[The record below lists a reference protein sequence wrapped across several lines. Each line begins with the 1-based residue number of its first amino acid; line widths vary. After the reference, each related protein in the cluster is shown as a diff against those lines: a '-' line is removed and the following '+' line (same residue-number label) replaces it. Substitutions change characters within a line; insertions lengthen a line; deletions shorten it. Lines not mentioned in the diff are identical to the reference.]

1 MAEDSKHRAGRLPR
15 NVWALSWVSFFND
28 TSTEMSYWL
37 LPQFLVG
44 VLGAGPMV
52 FGLIEG
58 AAETVSSF
66 GRLLSGWLSDRYRMR
81 KPLVAAGYTAA
92 NVVKPF
98 LAVATTWGQVF
109 WIRFTDRAAK
119 GFRGAPRDALLAD
132 SVSQAHRG
140 SAFGLRQAMDT
151 AGALLGPLA
160 ALALLPVFSGKVR
173 TVFWLAAI
181 PGAVAILLAWLAV
194 SEVRPAD
201 GAKIPHQ
208 HRKGGASAPPCQG
221 PQDYSLSRGPDSPL
235 ANGLS
240 GLRDRKGA
248 GAAPSAGLK
257 PRPSDLMAQTAE
269 RGQESRIAPHG
280 QASLDHVNWN
290 RTLVVML
297 VAVGLFSLGNSSDLF
312 LILRAQNLGVRA
324 ALAPALGLLF
334 NLVYTSLSWPAGKLS
349 DRVPR
354 RILVVLGYFI
364 YAAVYLGFALSR
376 GPRLAWILF
385 AVYGTY
391 YATTEGVLRAWIADL
406 VPSASRGSI
415 YGVFNWLAGVAA
427 FPASLLAGWLWRHYS
442 PATPFFASAGFSF
455 MAAAMLLLA

>member
-1 MAEDSKHRAGRLPR
+1 MSIVNPSHDEITRPGRLPR

-66 GRLLSGWLSDRYRMR
+66 ARLLSGWLSDRLGAR

-92 NVVKPF
+92 NIVKPF
-98 LAVATTWGQVF
+98 LAVATSWGQVF
-109 WIRFTDRAAK
+109 CIRFTDRAAK

-132 SVSQAHRG
+132 SVSPSNRG
-140 SAFGLRQAMDT
+140 AAFGLRQAMDT

-160 ALALLPVFSGKVR
+160 ALALLPLFSGKVR
-173 TVFWLAAI
+173 AVFWLAAI
-181 PGAVAILLAWLAV
+181 PGAVAILLVWVVV
-194 SEVRPAD
+194 SEVRPVRAD
-201 GAKIPHQ
+201 RELPLQVDRQDVGAD
-208 HRKGGASAPPCQG
+208 REPP
-221 PQDYSLSRGPDSPL
+221 L
-235 ANGLS
+235 
-240 GLRDRKGA
+240 
-248 GAAPSAGLK
+248 
-257 PRPSDLMAQTAE
+257 
-269 RGQESRIAPHG
+269 HG
-280 QASLDHVNWN
+280 VWN
-290 RTLVVML
+290 KHLTVML
-297 VAVGLFSLGNSSDLF
+297 AAVGLFSLGNSSDLF

-349 DRVPR
+349 DRVSR
-354 RILVVLGYFI
+354 RILVALGYFI
-364 YAAVYLGFALSR
+364 YAAVSLGFSLSR
-376 GPRLAWILF
+376 DSRLVWILF

-391 YATTEGVLRAWIADL
+391 YALTEGVLRAWIADL
-406 VPSASRGSI
+406 VPSASRGSV

-427 FPASLLAGWLWRHYS
+427 FPASLAAGWLWRH
-442 PATPFFASAGFSF
+442 F
-455 MAAAMLLLA
+455 

>member
-1 MAEDSKHRAGRLPR
+1 MPEDGKLHAGRLPR

-28 TSTEMSYWL
+28 TATEMSYWL

-66 GRLLSGWLSDRYRMR
+66 ARLLSGWLSDRFRTR

-92 NVVKPF
+92 NIVKPF
-98 LAVATTWGQVF
+98 LAVATSWGQVF

-132 SVSQAHRG
+132 SVSPSQRG

-173 TVFWLAAI
+173 AVFWLAAI
-181 PGAVAILLAWLAV
+181 PGAVAILLAWLAI
-194 SEVRPAD
+194 SEVRTV
-201 GAKIPHQ
+201 GAVRETARQVPGQ
-208 HRKGGASAPPCQG
+208 SVGAV
-221 PQDYSLSRGPDSPL
+221 RESPRASVWNQRL
-235 ANGLS
+235 T
-240 GLRDRKGA
+240 
-248 GAAPSAGLK
+248 
-257 PRPSDLMAQTAE
+257 LM
-269 RGQESRIAPHG
+269 
-280 QASLDHVNWN
+280 
-290 RTLVVML
+290 M

-324 ALAPALGLLF
+324 ALAPGLGLLF

-364 YAAVYLGFALSR
+364 YAAVYLGFSLSR
-376 GPRLAWILF
+376 GTQLVWVLF

-391 YATTEGVLRAWIADL
+391 YALTEGVLRAWIADL
-406 VPSASRGSI
+406 VPSACRGSV

-427 FPASLLAGWLWRHYS
+427 FPASLMAGWLWRHFS
-442 PATPFFASAGFSF
+442 PATPFFVSAVFSF
-455 MAAAMLLLA
+455 GAATMLLFA

>member
-1 MAEDSKHRAGRLPR
+1 MPEDGKLHAGRLPR

-28 TSTEMSYWL
+28 TATEMSYWL
-37 LPQFLVG
+37 LPQFLIG

-58 AAETVSSF
+58 AAETASSF
-66 GRLLSGWLSDRYRMR
+66 ARLLSGWLSDRFRTR

-92 NVVKPF
+92 NIVKPF
-98 LAVATTWGQVF
+98 LAVATSWGQVF

-132 SVSQAHRG
+132 SVSPSQRG

-173 TVFWLAAI
+173 AVFWLAAI

-194 SEVRPAD
+194 SEVRPASVEATL
-201 GAKIPHQ
+201 GQ
-208 HRKGGASAPPCQG
+208 V
-221 PQDYSLSRGPDSPL
+221 
-235 ANGLS
+235 
-240 GLRDRKGA
+240 
-248 GAAPSAGLK
+248 GAAEHDA
-257 PRPSDLMAQTAE
+257 
-269 RGQESRIAPHG
+269 
-280 QASLDHVNWN
+280 WN
-290 RTLVVML
+290 KHLVMML

-324 ALAPALGLLF
+324 ALAPGLGLLF

-354 RILVVLGYFI
+354 RLLVVLGYFI
-364 YAAVYLGFALSR
+364 YGAVYLGFSLSR
-376 GPRLAWILF
+376 GPRWVWVLF

-391 YATTEGVLRAWIADL
+391 YALTEGVLRAWIADL
-406 VPSASRGSI
+406 VPSASRGSV

-427 FPASLLAGWLWRHYS
+427 FPASVLAGWLWRHFS
-442 PATPFFASAGFSF
+442 PATPFFVSAVFAF
-455 MAAAMLLLA
+455 VAAAMLLLA

>member
-1 MAEDSKHRAGRLPR
+1 MRTFKGQDVPKRAVRLPR

-28 TSTEMSYWL
+28 TATEMSYWL

-58 AAETVSSF
+58 AADTVSSF
-66 GRLLSGWLSDRYRMR
+66 ARLLSGWLSDRFRTR
-81 KPLVAAGYTAA
+81 KPLVATGYTAA
-92 NVVKPF
+92 NIVKPF
-98 LAVATTWGQVF
+98 LALATSWGQVF

-132 SVSQAHRG
+132 SVSPSQRG

-181 PGAVAILLAWLAV
+181 PGAVAILLAWLAI
-194 SEVRPAD
+194 SEVRPA
-201 GAKIPHQ
+201 GAV
-208 HRKGGASAPPCQG
+208 REPPLRVDRAVREPPRYRVWNQ
-221 PQDYSLSRGPDSPL
+221 RL
-235 ANGLS
+235 A
-240 GLRDRKGA
+240 
-248 GAAPSAGLK
+248 
-257 PRPSDLMAQTAE
+257 LM
-269 RGQESRIAPHG
+269 
-280 QASLDHVNWN
+280 
-290 RTLVVML
+290 M

-324 ALAPALGLLF
+324 ALAPGLGLLF

-354 RILVVLGYFI
+354 RLLVVIGYFI
-364 YAAVYLGFALSR
+364 YGAVYLGFSLSR
-376 GPRLAWILF
+376 GSQLVWVLF

-391 YATTEGVLRAWIADL
+391 YALTEGVLRAWIADL
-406 VPSASRGSI
+406 VPSASRGSV

-427 FPASLLAGWLWRHYS
+427 FPASVLAGWLWRHFS
-442 PATPFFASAGFSF
+442 PATPFFVSAVFAF
-455 MAAAMLLLA
+455 VAAAMLLFA

>member
-1 MAEDSKHRAGRLPR
+1 MRTTKPQDVPQRGGRLPR
-15 NVWALSWVSFFND
+15 NVWVLSWVSFFND
-28 TSTEMSYWL
+28 TATEMSYWL

-66 GRLLSGWLSDRYRMR
+66 ARLLSGWLSDRFHTR

-92 NVVKPF
+92 NIVKPF
-98 LAVATTWGQVF
+98 LAMATSWGQVF

-132 SVSQAHRG
+132 SVSPSQRG

-181 PGAVAILLAWLAV
+181 PGAVAILLAWFAV
-194 SEVRPAD
+194 SEVRPV
-201 GAKIPHQ
+201 GAV
-208 HRKGGASAPPCQG
+208 REPPL
-221 PQDYSLSRGPDSPL
+221 PVDRAVHESPL
-235 ANGLS
+235 HDVWNQRLA
-240 GLRDRKGA
+240 
-248 GAAPSAGLK
+248 
-257 PRPSDLMAQTAE
+257 LM
-269 RGQESRIAPHG
+269 
-280 QASLDHVNWN
+280 
-290 RTLVVML
+290 M

-324 ALAPALGLLF
+324 ALAPGLGLLF
-334 NLVYTSLSWPAGKLS
+334 NLVYSSLSWPAGKLS

-364 YAAVYLGFALSR
+364 YGVVYLGFSLSR
-376 GPRLAWILF
+376 GPRWVWVLF

-391 YATTEGVLRAWIADL
+391 YALTEGVLRAWIADL
-406 VPSASRGSI
+406 VPSPSRGSV

-427 FPASLLAGWLWRHYS
+427 FPASLMAGWLWRHFS
-442 PATPFFASAGFSF
+442 PATPFFVSAVFSF
-455 MAAAMLLLA
+455 GAATMLLFA